1 MEEKHVKLP
10 SPVLSRV
17 RPSVH
22 FGDSTNICDLSD
34 NDNDD
39 DEDTAETFDG
49 QETDKAKEESTNQII
64 YEENNNQ
71 IPNKKTSVNNNPVPI
86 IKVRNIS
93 FEGPDLR
100 IDKIF

>member
-39 DEDTAETFDG
+39 EDTAETFDG

-71 IPNKKTSVNNNPVPI
+71 IPKKTSVNNNPVPI
-86 IKVRNIS
+86 IKVRS
-93 FEGPDLR
+93 SEGPDLR
-100 IDKIF
+100 THIIFSYI

>member
-34 NDNDD
+34 NE
-39 DEDTAETFDG
+39 EDTTETANA
-49 QETDKAKEESTNQII
+49 QEAAKAKEESTNQII

-71 IPNKKTSVNNNPVPI
+71 IPKKSLVNNNPIPI
-86 IKVRNIS
+86 IKVGS
-93 FEGPDLR
+93 H
-100 IDKIF
+100 

>member
-34 NDNDD
+34 NDDD
-39 DEDTAETFDG
+39 DEDTAETFGG

-71 IPNKKTSVNNNPVPI
+71 IPKKSSVNNNPVPI
-86 IKVRNIS
+86 IKVCSIASLMR
-93 FEGPDLR
+93 
-100 IDKIF
+100 

>member
-34 NDNDD
+34 NDDNE
-39 DEDTAETFDG
+39 EDTTETANA
-49 QETDKAKEESTNQII
+49 QEAAKAKEESTNQII

-71 IPNKKTSVNNNPVPI
+71 ISKKSLGNNNPVPI
-86 IKVRNIS
+86 IKVDRFSLIYICRG
-93 FEGPDLR
+93 FY
-100 IDKIF
+100 I